1 MDSIQPIKKD
11 KVDIKKIASKSIEIL
26 ILLLLICNIYIP
38 FYMDAIYI
46 L

>member
-1 MDSIQPIKKD
+1 MDIIQPIKKD
-11 KVDIKKIASKSIEIL
+11 KVDIKKIASKSIEIFNS
-26 ILLLLICNIYIP
+26 ITFICNIYIP